1 VDAAR
6 SSARSRGVFRFHFS
20 PGAPLVPDV
29 VCGRPRR
36 SYLIHFPISLKYVPF
51 ETRYPPEWVHDP
63 AAEGGGEMVEDP
75 VPVAA
80 TWGAM
85 EALVKAK
92 LVREIGVA
100 NFASGLLTDLLASAN
115 SVPPAVLQI
124 ESHPYLTQA
133 RRVETRYSVSFRFTR
148 CSVSFRFVSFRH
160 ARTSRSRVGV
170 RGVVFL
176 FFAFTRPASD
186 WRRPVELPRPPA

>member
-1 VDAAR
+1 M
-6 SSARSRGVFRFHFS
+6 
-20 PGAPLVPDV
+20 PDV

-85 EALVKAK
+85 EALVEAK

-160 ARTSRSRVGV
+160 ARTSRSRIGV